1 MIHRNNVTKDQNAI
15 AEKSRN
21 SYVNDV
27 VCKCDITRPLLKK
40 VSLGLP
46 EGEWKSHFHNYKL
59 LFKHKRYSNKTT
71 LLSYKL
77 HLKGASSETSNLS
90 WSVLRWV
97 TPYSNISKKC
107 LLCLYEKFEIVTY

>member
-21 SYVNDV
+21 SHVNDAV
-27 VCKCDITRPLLKK
+27 YKCDITRPLPKK
-40 VSLGLP
+40 VSLGLL
-46 EGEWKSHFHNYKL
+46 EGEWKSPFYKYKL

-71 LLSYKL
+71 LSSYKL
-77 HLKGASSETSNLS
+77 HLKGASSETSNLR
-90 WSVLRWV
+90 WSVFRWV
-97 TPYSNISKKC
+97 PKYPNISKKC